1 MQTQNASDKRL
12 KRFFVADLPIARI
25 EWKWEG
31 CALGRYEWGRRRR
44 VGVLLSLTGVMI
56 IFLCLPMELFLL
68 GLGVILA
75 ASGIWMLCE

>member
-1 MQTQNASDKRL
+1 M
-12 KRFFVADLPIARI
+12 
-25 EWKWEG
+25 
-31 CALGRYEWGRRRR
+31 GRYEWGRRRR